1 MALNKGSLKSKI
13 EDAFNECKKA
23 GEDDNASPD
32 KIIAD
37 LSQAIADAVDEYIKS
52 ATIVIPG
59 GQVVQVVTSPTGGP
73 AVGKT
78 SGVSPSAKIS

>member
-1 MALNKGSLKSKI
+1 MALNKGSLKNKI
-13 EDAFNECKKA
+13 EAAFNECKEAGKDEKA
-23 GEDDNASPD
+23 APD
-32 KIIAD
+32 QIIAD

-52 ATIVIPG
+52 ATIIIPG